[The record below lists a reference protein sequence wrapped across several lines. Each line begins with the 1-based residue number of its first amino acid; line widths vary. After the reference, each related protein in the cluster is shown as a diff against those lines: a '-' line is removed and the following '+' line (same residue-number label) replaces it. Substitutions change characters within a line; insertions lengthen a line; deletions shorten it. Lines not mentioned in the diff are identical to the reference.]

1 MRGTTPPPPRAEI
14 TRLPSYVPGTP
25 AAPREGRP
33 GYKLS
38 SNESPFALPEEM
50 VEAMAAAC
58 MEANRYPPSGRELA
72 LRLATRYG
80 LPTEEVAVAGG
91 SLELLRDLLL
101 AYGGPGAEVVYGWRS
116 YEAYPILA
124 GSCGA
129 LPVPVPLVDQRIDLA
144 ALARAV
150 SPDTRVVLLADPNN
164 PTGTALAPDEVAAF
178 ARQLPAAC
186 LLVLD
191 QAYCEFGDPEA
202 AELAL
207 ELRSELGNLVVM
219 RTFSKAFALAGMRVG
234 WCTAHPDVV
243 ATLEAVAIPFTLT
256 APAQAGAIAALELE
270 GELRRRA
277 QLLVAERQRLTA
289 GLRQL
294 GLEVPPSHANFVWLP
309 LGEGSSEFAAACSRA
324 GVSVRCFAG
333 EGVRVT
339 VGLAEENRAVLE
351 AATAYVRGAVS
362 G

>member
-1 MRGTTPPPPRAEI
+1 MRGTAPPPPRAEI
-14 TRLPSYVPGTP
+14 ARLPSYVPGTP
-25 AAPREGRP
+25 AAPRPGRP

-38 SNESPFALPEEM
+38 SNESPFALPRQM

-58 MEANRYPPSGRELA
+58 VEANRYPPSGRELA

-80 LPTEEVAVAGG
+80 LPTDEVAVAGG

-144 ALARAV
+144 GLARAI
-150 SPDTRVVLLADPNN
+150 SPITRVVLLADPNN
-164 PTGTALAPDEVAAF
+164 PTGTALDPEEVAEF
-178 ARQLPAAC
+178 ARQLPATC

-191 QAYCEFGDPEA
+191 QAYCEFGEPETA
-202 AELAL
+202 ARAL
-207 ELRSELGNLVVM
+207 ELRSDLGNLVVM

-243 ATLEAVAIPFTLT
+243 GSLEAVALPFTLT
-256 APAQAGAIAALELE
+256 APAQAGAIAALDLE
-270 GELRRRA
+270 GELRLRA
-277 QLLVAERQRLTA
+277 QRLVSERQRLTA

-309 LGEGSSEFAAACSRA
+309 LGEGSSEFAAVCSQA
-324 GVSVRCFAG
+324 GVSVRCFTG

-339 VGLAEENRAVLE
+339 VGLLEENQAVLE
-351 AATAYVRGAVS
+351 AAAAYVKEAVS